1 MMAIFEQEFNMQTLI
16 DGNIIYDHFM
26 PHSRKKYEIIES
38 LEKHG
43 IRLIWTFLSM
53 GDTFMQH
60 FEPLNLIAD
69 YYGEKYALYMAF
81 FMHHI
86 GWLFIPAIVGTAL
99 FITHLV
105 LGYQN

>member
-1 MMAIFEQEFNMQTLI
+1 MMAIFEKEFNMQTLI
-16 DGNIIYDHFM
+16 DGNIIYDHYM
-26 PHSRKKYEIIES
+26 PHTRKKYEIIES

-43 IRLIWTFLSM
+43 HMLIWKFLSM
-53 GDTFMQH
+53 GDTFMDN

-69 YYGEKYALYMAF
+69 YYGEKYALYLAF

-86 GWLFIPAIVGTAL
+86 SWLLIPAVIGTAL

-105 LGYQN
+105 LGFRN